1 MGRPELEGEWI
12 QGWPDRARAR
22 LMPSKDAEGRTIYAR
37 TPLLDLEGLITPT
50 DAFYIVA
57 QLNMCDPIHPDDY
70 VLSVKGLVERP
81 MELKLSD
88 IQQLPSRTIRT
99 VMECAG
105 DDGEF
110 FHWQKKGGA
119 KPTRL
124 KKQKEQGGW
133 NQMGGKDGERP
144 TIEDVLDA
152 VPTTCLVSGGE
163 WTGVPLV
170 ELLKMAGVRPGV
182 ESVHFVG
189 YDTGRPDPT
198 PQYAATGRTDIDVV
212 DPGIIN
218 YDKAMPLA
226 KALHPDTLLA
236 WAQNGEYLQ
245 HVHGAPL
252 RLVVPGWSGNW
263 SVKWLKEIALL
274 DHTPACYYQTHYFV
288 NADSPES
295 PNKTPFMELGCK
307 SIVLSPIDEDSPLPR
322 GRHLIKGL
330 AWSGAGAVRKVEVSL
345 DNGASWR
352 SAHLEDHNDRWLW
365 RRWSLVW
372 KADKPGKYSIMAR
385 ATDETDR
392 VQPQTPWNFQ
402 TKHFDG
408 IVPVDVEIT

>member
-1 MGRPELEGEWI
+1 MARPELEGEWI

-22 LMPSKDAEGRTIYAR
+22 VMPSKDAEGRTIYGR
-37 TPLLDLEGLITPT
+37 TPLLELEGLITPT

-70 VLSVKGLVERP
+70 VLSVTGLAERP
-81 MELKLSD
+81 MEFKLSD
-88 IQQLPSRTIRT
+88 IQQLPSRTVRT

-133 NQMGGKDGERP
+133 NQMGAKDGERP
-144 TIEDVLDA
+144 KIEDVLDA

-170 ELLKMAGVRPGV
+170 NLLNLVGMKSGI
-182 ESVHFVG
+182 ESVHCIG

-198 PQYAATGRTDIDVV
+198 PQYAATGRTDIEVH
-212 DPGIIN
+212 DPGVIN
-218 YDKAMPLA
+218 YDKALPLE

-236 WAQNGEYLQ
+236 WAHNGEYLQ

-263 SVKWLKEIALL
+263 SVKWLKQIELL
-274 DHTPACYYQTHYFV
+274 DHTPECYYQTHYFV
-288 NADSPES
+288 LGPAAGAPENR
-295 PNKTPFMELGCK
+295 PCMELGCK
-307 SIVLSPIDEDSPLPR
+307 SIILNPIDEDSPLPPGIHVIR
-322 GRHLIKGL
+322 GL
-330 AWSGAGAVRKVEVSL
+330 AWSGAGAVKKMEVSV
-345 DNGASWR
+345 DGGATWQV
-352 SAHLEDHNDRWLW
+352 AHLDDHNDRWLW
-365 RRWSLVW
+365 RRWQLVW
-372 KADKPGKYSIMAR
+372 KVDKPGRYTIMAR
-385 ATDETDR
+385 ATDEAER
-392 VQPQTPWNFQ
+392 VQPVTPWNFQ

-408 IVPVDVEIT
+408 IVPVEVEIK